1 MSMQMMIEQ
10 VDGAVP
16 ITVLALD
23 GELDA
28 SNFQELIDTVRRLM
42 AKGRGS

>member
-1 MSMQMMIEQ
+1 MSMQTTIEQ

-16 ITVLALD
+16 ITILALD

-28 SNFQELIDTVRRLM
+28 PTRELIDTVRRL
-42 AKGRGS
+42 